1 MPRIQIEHSHLNL
14 THSLSAM
21 GLHNLFVPGRAE
33 LYDMSEV
40 RWLHITNVF
49 HKSVLN
55 LQGPPPKDELDEVLE
70 KDSQHRHK
78 ETTKEQQQG
87 TKSPKK
93 ITKIP
98 GHAGEGLNVV
108 LNRPFLYFVMD
119 SVSGLAIAMG
129 KVTNPWN
136 NY

>member
-1 MPRIQIEHSHLNL
+1 MPRIQIEHSHANL

-33 LYDMSEV
+33 LFDMSEV
-40 RWLHITNVF
+40 RWLHISNVF

-55 LQGPPPKDELDEVLE
+55 IQGPPLRGDLEDVLE
-70 KDSQHRHK
+70 KDNQQTLKKESSSQA
-78 ETTKEQQQG
+78 TKA
-87 TKSPKK
+87 TKK

-98 GHAGEGLNVV
+98 GHAKENLNVV
-108 LNRPFLYFVMD
+108 LNRPFLYFIMD

-129 KVTNPWN
+129 KVSNP
-136 NY
+136 